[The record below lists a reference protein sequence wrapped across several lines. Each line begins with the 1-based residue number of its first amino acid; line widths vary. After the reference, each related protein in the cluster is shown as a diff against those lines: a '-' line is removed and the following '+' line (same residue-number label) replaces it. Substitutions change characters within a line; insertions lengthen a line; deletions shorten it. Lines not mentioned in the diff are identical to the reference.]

1 MTAAADH
8 LWKFNRTT
16 GVTALYEYTDQRLL
30 QETGLARPTRTH
42 RGEVG
47 LSMLRSL
54 SRNRA
59 LSWTVGGGAT
69 HTEAIS
75 STLLTPYSFVAPSGS
90 ASVRLDLNRTWG
102 VSADYRR
109 SVTMLDGVVFDT
121 FLTDALS
128 TTVGGDV
135 GGGVSVAVSSA
146 LAIGQAQKSDNASYD
161 SVMGTAQLE
170 YEVADWCTV
179 VSSYTYYHHHLRDAQ
194 AVASGFPMLFDRNSI
209 RVGLSINLPIYGN
222 VNPVAGN

>member
-1 MTAAADH
+1 
-8 LWKFNRTT
+8 
-16 GVTALYEYTDQRLL
+16 
-30 QETGLARPTRTH
+30 
-42 RGEVG
+42 
-47 LSMLRSL
+47 
-54 SRNRA
+54 
-59 LSWTVGGGAT
+59 
-69 HTEAIS
+69 
-75 STLLTPYSFVAPSGS
+75 
-90 ASVRLDLNRTWG
+90 
-102 VSADYRR
+102 
-109 SVTMLDGVVFDT
+109 MLDGVVFDT